1 MQASGCGSRRNQF
14 EISRKKR
21 IHQESS
27 IECTKII
34 INYDLRAVMQ
44 NKKNENCA
52 NDVKRLPGDEKNFRI
67 FLFFFRVHA
76 RSHDSNL
83 LKRDSRHIRAQAASG
98 DGGANA
104 ENISFLRFICIESA
118 CAPKLTRI
126 NSPICSL
133 RFSHRAIRAI
143 HSDTNDVQTAPTHY

>member
-104 ENISFLRFICIESA
+104 ENISFLRFYLQRKRMRTETHTHKFTNLFAAVLASSHSS
-118 CAPKLTRI
+118 
-126 NSPICSL
+126 NSL
-133 RFSHRAIRAI
+133 
-143 HSDTNDVQTAPTHY
+143 